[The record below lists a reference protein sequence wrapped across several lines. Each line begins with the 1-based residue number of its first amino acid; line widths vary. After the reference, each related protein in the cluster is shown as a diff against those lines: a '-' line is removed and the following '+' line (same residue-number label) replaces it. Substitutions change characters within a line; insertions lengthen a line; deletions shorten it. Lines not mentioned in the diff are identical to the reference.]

1 MKYSISLFEWGEQ
14 RELPSELTLKKGDVV
29 VVDLGFGKHLGKIC
43 GLADEK
49 NKSNSCKSCPAE
61 VVSESQ
67 YRTIPGEGKIMRKA
81 TNLEKEKAALEN
93 KKRDELMNKCR
104 TLIKKYSLPMKLV
117 GIDVSIDGG
126 GIIFGFTAEERIDF
140 RNLVRELAGAFQK
153 SVRLQQLGSRD
164 EAKMK
169 GGIGPCGRPLCCLSG
184 ITAMQSISTEM
195 ARLQQISH
203 RGNERLSG
211 CCNRLM
217 CCLAFEQ
224 STYEKMRKSLPNI
237 GDKIKIAGGA
247 GTVDNIKILS
257 QEVGIRLD
265 SEPEK
270 LIWVGIDEIK

>member
-1 MKYSISLFEWGEQ
+1 MKYSVSLFEWGEQ
-14 RELPSELTLKKGDVV
+14 RELSSDLILKKDELV

-43 GLADEK
+43 CSVDDKCANG
-49 NKSNSCKSCPAE
+49 SCKSCQSDAI
-61 VVSESQ
+61 S
-67 YRTIPGEGKIMRKA
+67 EGKIMRKA
-81 TNLEKEKAALEN
+81 TNLEKDKAALDV
-93 KKRDELMNKCR
+93 KKKDELIQKCR
-104 TLIKKYSLPMKLV
+104 VLIKKYSLPMKLV

-169 GGIGPCGRPLCCLSG
+169 GGIGPCGRALCCLSG

-224 STYEKMRKSLPNI
+224 DTYEKMRSTLPNI
-237 GDKIKIAGGA
+237 GDKIKTSS
-247 GTVDNIKILS
+247 GTGVVDNIKILS
-257 QEVGIRLD
+257 QEIGVRLD
-265 SEPEK
+265 SVPEK
-270 LIWVGIDEIK
+270 IVWINIKEVKN

>member
-1 MKYSISLFEWGEQ
+1 MTSDQIFKE
-14 RELPSELTLKKGDVV
+14 GDIVI
-29 VVDLGFGKHLGKIC
+29 VDLGFGKHLGKIC
-43 GLADEK
+43 DKLKEKQDE
-49 NKSNSCKSCPAE
+49 
-61 VVSESQ
+61 
-67 YRTIPGEGKIMRKA
+67 RKVA
-81 TNLEKEKAALEN
+81 CNLENEGAILRRATSLEKDKASLDL
-93 KKRDELMNKCR
+93 KKKTQMMQKCR
-104 TLIKKYSLPMKLV
+104 KLIKKYDLPMKLV
-117 GIDVSIDGG
+117 GVDVSIDGG

-140 RNLVRELAGAFQK
+140 RTLVRELAGIFQK

-164 EAKMK
+164 EARIC
-169 GGIGPCGRPLCCLSG
+169 GGIGPCGRALCCLSN

-224 STYEKMRKSLPNI
+224 ETYEKLRAKLPSS
-237 GDKIKIAGGA
+237 GDKVRIPAGS

-257 QEVGIRLD
+257 QEVGVRLD

-270 LIWVGIDEIK
+270 VVWVGVDEIK

>member
-1 MKYSISLFEWGEQ
+1 MQYSISLFEWGEQ
-14 RELPSELTLKKGDVV
+14 RELSSELPLKKDDVV
-29 VVDLGFGKHLGKIC
+29 LVDLGFGKHLGKIC
-43 GLADEK
+43 CAIDK
-49 NKSNSCKSCPAE
+49 NCNKGCGRNLGE
-61 VVSESQ
+61 INNEG
-67 YRTIPGEGKIMRKA
+67 TIIRKI
-81 TNLEKEKAALEN
+81 TGLEKEKLVLGN
-93 KKRDELMNKCR
+93 KKKRELIQKCR
-104 TLIKKYSLPMKLV
+104 TLVKKYDLPMKLV
-117 GIDVSIDGG
+117 GVDISMDGG

-140 RNLVRELAGAFQK
+140 RNLVRELASTFQK

-169 GGIGPCGRPLCCLSG
+169 GGIGPCGRPLCCLAG

-224 STYEKMRKSLPNI
+224 PTYEKMRRKLPNI
-237 GDKIKIAGGA
+237 GDRIKTNSGE

-257 QEVGIRLD
+257 QEVGARLD
-265 SEPEK
+265 KEPGKIVWLKIAELK
-270 LIWVGIDEIK
+270 NPK